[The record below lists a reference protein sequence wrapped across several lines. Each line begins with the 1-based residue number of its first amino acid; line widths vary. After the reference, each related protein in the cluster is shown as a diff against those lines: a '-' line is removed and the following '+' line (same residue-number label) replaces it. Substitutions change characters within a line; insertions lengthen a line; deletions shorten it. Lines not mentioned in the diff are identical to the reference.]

1 MQLVD
6 PVAAPAAAPEPA
18 SAPVA
23 VKARPKVRKD
33 QPRRAKRISSPLL
46 GDTVDD
52 SVRVIAQDSTLN
64 EFNVP
69 LARPEEAQEKSVDVK
84 EAQDGDDDGDAA
96 PRAAL
101 EAAAAIAG
109 KLRAEEEDKAL
120 RLAEQEKEQEK
131 AKEEEKEQNERERLA
146 AAQRQL
152 VGAQAERKKLDEE
165 RRQAAQLAQQEQLKR
180 TEQDAVLRERL
191 LAEQR
196 EQQQLEQQRADQLRQ
211 EQQRQELAK
220 AAQRREEQLQAEQLR
235 AEQQRAEQQRAEQQ
249 RAEQQRAEQQRA
261 EQQRAEQKRAEQQRA
276 EQQRAEQQRAE
287 QQRAEQQ
294 RAEQQRAGEQAAREA
309 AQRSADLAGTEPG
322 SGSTGPAAGAG
333 SGPAQIPKNMMG
345 SDAAN
350 RAREMVR
357 GLDLLRGAPPA
368 SRSRGDRRIA
378 VGAGERD
385 LPLRMYAESW
395 RQKIERN
402 GAVNYPRSWADAVR
416 IDPLVSVAVRSDG
429 SVEGVTIIVSSGR
442 ADMDEAVRRIVRVN
456 ARYSPF
462 PPQIAERYDVIE
474 IRRVWRF
481 DDQLRLLEEVR

>member
-1 MQLVD
+1 MRLVD
-6 PVAAPAAAPEPA
+6 PVT
-18 SAPVA
+18 APVA
-23 VKARPKVRKD
+23 APKPVSVPAVVKARPKVRKD
-33 QPRRAKRISSPLL
+33 KPRRAKRISSPLL

-84 EAQDGDDDGDAA
+84 EAQDGDDNGEAA
-96 PRAAL
+96 ANAAL
-101 EAAAAIAG
+101 EAEAAIAG
-109 KLRAEEEDKAL
+109 KLKAEEEEKAL
-120 RLAEQEKEQEK
+120 KLAEQK
-131 AKEEEKEQNERERLA
+131 EEKEKERERERLA
-146 AAQRQL
+146 T
-152 VGAQAERKKLDEE
+152 AERQSQAVQEEQKKLEVE
-165 RRQAAQLAQQEQLKR
+165 RRQAVQLAQQEQLKR
-180 TEQDAVLRERL
+180 TENDAALLRERQ

-196 EQQQLEQQRADQLRQ
+196 EQQKLEHQRAEQLKQ

-220 AAQRREEQLQAEQLR
+220 AAQQRAEQQL
-235 AEQQRAEQQRAEQQ
+235 AEQQRAEQQRSEQQ
-249 RAEQQRAEQQRA
+249 RVEQQ
-261 EQQRAEQKRAEQQRA
+261 RAEQQRA

-309 AQRSADLAGTEPG
+309 ARRSGDVAGIQPG
-322 SGSTGPAAGAG
+322 SGGTGGPVAGAG
-333 SGPAQIPKNMMG
+333 GGPAQIPKNMMG

-350 RAREMVR
+350 RARDMVR

-368 SRSRGDRRIA
+368 PRARGDRRIA

-385 LPLRMYAESW
+385 LPLKMYAESW

-429 SVEGVTIIVSSGR
+429 SVEDVTIIVSSGR
-442 ADMDEAVRRIVRVN
+442 AEMDEAVRRIVRVN

-481 DDQLRLLEEVR
+481 DDKLRLLEEVR